1 MQTRRTHRSY
11 EQWAELVAEYYCGSF
26 TMQGLNTDRQSLM
39 GDPYCPITNS
49 CSSGSSGKRLK
60 NALIN
65 SHAIGGIIACE

>member
-1 MQTRRTHRSY
+1 MQTRRTRRSY
-11 EQWAELVAEYYCGSF
+11 EQWAELVAEYDCGSF

-49 CSSGSSGKRLK
+49 CSSSSSGKRLK